1 MSPDRL
7 IYMANQ
13 IGKYFESQHR
23 QNAVDGI
30 ADHLRKFWDPSMRR
44 TISAYAK
51 NGGEGLDPV
60 VLQAVRA
67 LSGVGPT

>member
-7 IYMANQ
+7 VYMANQ

-23 QNAVDGI
+23 HNAVDGI
-30 ADHLRKFWDPSMRR
+30 ADHLKKFWDPSMRR
-44 TISAYAK
+44 AISAYAQS
-51 NGGEGLDPV
+51 GGAGLDPV

-67 LSGVGPT
+67 LSG

>member
-7 IYMANQ
+7 VYMANQ
-13 IGKYFESQHR
+13 IGTFFASQR
-23 QNAVDGI
+23 GQDPVAGI

-44 TISAYAK
+44 AIAAYADQ
-51 NGGEGLDPV
+51 GGAGLDPV

-67 LSGVGPT
+67 LA